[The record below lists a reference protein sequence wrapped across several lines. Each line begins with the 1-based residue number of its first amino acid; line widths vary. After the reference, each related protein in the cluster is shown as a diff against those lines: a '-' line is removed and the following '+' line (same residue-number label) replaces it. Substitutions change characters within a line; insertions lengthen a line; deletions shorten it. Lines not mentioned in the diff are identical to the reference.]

1 MVHLLDTRQVQVT
14 VLNFSSQSIAGSV
27 TSQHL
32 APGSAVIDMV
42 ADQVIAEVDY
52 DHTFAV
58 WLEPHQGLSLVT
70 DPAPPQDGQNS
81 AEPTTS
87 AAPNTAEAPTTTEVA
102 TTTTGV
108 PTTT

>member
-1 MVHLLDTRQVQVT
+1 M
-14 VLNFSSQSIAGSV
+14 
-27 TSQHL
+27 
-32 APGSAVIDMV
+32 IDMFT
-42 ADQVIAEVDY
+42 DQVIAEVDY